1 MQNNLL
7 CCLESNLDPSKKNK
21 PKNSQLKSTDGSCIQ
36 LDVSNLKAFL
46 QATLCDMDLMST

>member
-7 CCLESNLDPSKKNK
+7 CCLESNLDPSKKK
-21 PKNSQLKSTDGSCIQ
+21 KQKNNQLKSTDGSCIQ

-46 QATLCDMDLMST
+46 QATLCDMDLMSA

>member
-46 QATLCDMDLMST
+46 QATLCDMDLMSA